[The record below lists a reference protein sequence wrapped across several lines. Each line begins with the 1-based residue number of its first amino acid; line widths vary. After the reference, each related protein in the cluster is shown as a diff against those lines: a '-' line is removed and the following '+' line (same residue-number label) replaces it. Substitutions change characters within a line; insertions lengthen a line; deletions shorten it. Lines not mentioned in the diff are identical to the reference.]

1 MFGVKIAYFHKHGV
15 TFVIFIIRG
24 TKSQYFEK
32 RRKIQFSLNNS
43 LTYFLLDSSMR
54 DDFSP
59 SSFEDNI
66 DASAN
71 HKIERKKKNQDR

>member
-1 MFGVKIAYFHKHGV
+1 
-15 TFVIFIIRG
+15 
-24 TKSQYFEK
+24 
-32 RRKIQFSLNNS
+32 
-43 LTYFLLDSSMR
+43 MR

-71 HKIERKKKNQDR
+71 HKIEEKKKPRSLVIMKFDIKMNDKKKKKKKPT